1 LNVKENSNAYYFYT
15 MHNIL
20 LAENNQAAF

>member
-15 MHNIL
+15 MYNIL